1 MSVSDPRVQLQ
12 RLRRLSAHLGSD
24 PLLAQA
30 SSGNTSIKLDGVMWI
45 KASGK
50 WLIQAE
56 DEDFLVPIA
65 LADIRH
71 SLRENQDPAELSVGT
86 RQNRRA
92 SVETAMHAVLPQA
105 VVVHVHSVNAI
116 AWSVRADGP
125 ARLEQLLA
133 GLRWR
138 WIPYT
143 PSGVAL
149 ARQIERALGEAPGT
163 DVLILGN
170 HGLVVGGTDCQ
181 AAEDLLAE
189 LERRLHIDPRPAP
202 EPEFSGLSGVL
213 EEGDWSLPVSA
224 GVHALAT
231 DHIAR
236 RILAGGVLYPCQA
249 IFLPDSVPPLPVGG
263 GNGRHHHRRELF
275 RIVESQG
282 VALNKSM
289 TRAERELLTGLAQ
302 VVQRIDGAAP
312 VRYLTAGEIEGVL
325 SEEAEK
331 YRQATEAAI
340 SF

>member
-1 MSVSDPRVQLQ
+1 MSVSDHRMQLQ
-12 RLRRLSAHLGSD
+12 RLRELSARLGSD
-24 PLLAQA
+24 PLLVQA

-56 DEDFLVPIA
+56 DTDFLVPIS
-65 LADIRH
+65 LADIRD
-71 SLRENQDPAELSVGT
+71 SLRENQDPAELSVST
-86 RQNRRA
+86 RENRRA
-92 SVETAMHAVLPQA
+92 SVETAMHAVLPHA

-125 ARLEQLLA
+125 ARLEKLLA

-149 ARQIERALGEAPGT
+149 ARQIEKTLRDAPGT

-170 HGLVVGGTDCQ
+170 HGLVVCGADCE
-181 AAEDLLAE
+181 AAEGMLAE
-189 LERRLHIDPRPAP
+189 LERRLHIEPRPAP
-202 EPEFSGLSGVL
+202 EPEFSGLRRYL
-213 EEGDWSLPVSA
+213 EEDDWSLPVAA

-249 IFLPDSVPPLPVGG
+249 IFLPDSLPPLPLED
-263 GNGRHHHRRELF
+263 GNGRRHRRELF

-289 TRAERELLTGLAQ
+289 TRAERELLIGLAH

-312 VRYLTAGEIEGVL
+312 VRYLTAGEIAGVL
-325 SEEAEK
+325 SDGAEK
-331 YRQATEAAI
+331 YRQAAEAAI
-340 SF
+340 NQ